1 MTSIWHRISR
11 SSFITIRE
19 ELSAFRPQPNRPVGI
34 VRSSVS
40 VAAAL
45 AAILVLS
52 ACSGGGGGGEE
63 KRKYAAPSTLC
74 GILLDPELL
83 DAFLPGGDSISVK
96 PSSPN
101 GGTKRCDLIVD
112 GDVSVRQI
120 QAWWS
125 NGESAFT
132 VAAGYEKMDDGQV
145 TDDDRY
151 LYSGTGSVGK
161 TTASCKSPDH
171 PDQTLYA
178 VVQVFTPER
187 SDPAAM
193 KTLITAYTKALEDSG
208 ACS

>member
-1 MTSIWHRISR
+1 MREGPALIHSR
-11 SSFITIRE
+11 LNHPAR
-19 ELSAFRPQPNRPVGI
+19 LVRASA
-34 VRSSVS
+34 S
-40 VAAAL
+40 VAVTLAGAL
-45 AAILVLS
+45 ALS
-52 ACSGGGGGGEE
+52 ACSGGGGEE
-63 KRKYAAPSTLC
+63 KQYTVPSALC
-74 GILLDPELL
+74 GISLDPELF
-83 DAFLPGGDSISVK
+83 DAFLPGGDSTSVK

-125 NGESAFT
+125 NGESAST
-132 VAAGYEKMDDGQV
+132 VAAAYDKMDDGQV

-161 TTASCKSPDH
+161 TTALCKSSDH

-178 VVQVFTPER
+178 VVQVFTPNR
-187 SDPAAM
+187 SDSGAM